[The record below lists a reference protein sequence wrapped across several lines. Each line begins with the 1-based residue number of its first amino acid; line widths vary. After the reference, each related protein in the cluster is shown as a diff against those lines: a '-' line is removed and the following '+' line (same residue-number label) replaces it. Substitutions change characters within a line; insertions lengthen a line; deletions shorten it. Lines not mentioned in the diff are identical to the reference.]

1 MYQFAHVNSYSR
13 KPKQGK
19 KANEIAKEAERH
31 PDHVRHL
38 TERGIEPQKPIQV
51 FGCTPSEAVEK
62 AEAWGDQARDA
73 KGRKRRIDAPVL
85 LAGVISYPRH
95 GEEWPQFKAA
105 AVEWL
110 KREYGENL
118 VSIVEHQ
125 DEQHPHMHFYAVP
138 RPGQAFDSLHEGR
151 AASAKAK
158 REGQGKGDQRIA
170 HNNAMRAW
178 QDRFHEAVGKRFGLA
193 RLGPKRQRLTTPQWK
208 SQQAAYQ
215 AIAAVERV
223 GRVTRKP
230 TKKERKSVFENI
242 EGKSV
247 GLLRK
252 EHVYTEDELYQ
263 VANKAL
269 SVGISMQMEMQ
280 GDAAARAAQI
290 VAERQIQVNEQT
302 HQTKAQ
308 ADEMAAKLAAS
319 ELELSA
325 YREAMRQQREM
336 LAMSEIERRKQA
348 VMIQTLEGFR
358 DSLSDQLN
366 EAEERLRELQPKR
379 KQRNEI
385 GGFEL

>member
-1 MYQFAHVNSYSR
+1 MYQFAHVNSYAR

-19 KANEIAKEAERH
+19 KAHEIAKEAERH

-51 FGCTPSEAVEK
+51 FGCTPSEAVKE
-62 AEAWGDQARDA
+62 AETWGDQAQDA
-73 KGRKRRIDAPVL
+73 KGRKRRVDAPIL

-118 VSIVEHQ
+118 ASIVEHQ
-125 DEQHPHMHFYAVP
+125 DESHPHMHFYAVP
-138 RPGQAFDSLHEGR
+138 KPGQSFDSLHEGR

-158 REGQGKGDQRIA
+158 REGQSKGEQRIA

-178 QDRFHEAVGKRFGLA
+178 QDRFHEAVGRRFGLA
-193 RLGPKRQRLTTPQWK
+193 RLGPRRQRLTTPEWN

-223 GRVTRKP
+223 GVVTRKP
-230 TKKERKSVFENI
+230 TKKERKAVFENI
-242 EGKSV
+242 EGKTV

-252 EHVYTEDELYQ
+252 EHVYSEDELYR

-269 SVGISMQMEMQ
+269 QVGISMQMEMQ
-280 GDAAARAAQI
+280 GDAAALAAQI
-290 VAERQIQVNEQT
+290 VAERQFQVNEQT
-302 HQTKAQ
+302 RQTKAQ

-319 ELELSA
+319 ELELSV
-325 YREAMRQQREM
+325 YREAIRQQKAM
-336 LAMSEIERRKQA
+336 LAMSEIEHQKQA
-348 VMIQTLEGFR
+348 AMIQTLEGYR
-358 DSLSDQLN
+358 NSLSDQLN
-366 EAEERLRELQPKR
+366 EAEKQLLKLQPKR
-379 KQRNEI
+379 KGV
-385 GGFEL
+385 GGMEP